1 MKQFRN
7 SAETILIVR
16 ALLGSADMPATY
28 RGALL
33 PPAGSDDDPERDDG
47 AASWLSAGHDAIR
60 RPGARAAAFAG
71 ATVGTV
77 H

>member
-16 ALLGSADMPATY
+16 ALLGTAALPATD

-33 PPAGSDDDPERDDG
+33 PPAGSDDDPESDG
-47 AASWLSAGHDAIR
+47 RASWLSAGHDPIC
-60 RPGARAAAFAG
+60 RPGAGAAALAG